1 MSRTVLYANWLKI
14 YYCCVKREGKGMP
27 AWLNTVRTGGLS
39 LFHPK
44 IQTLFAR
51 FNTTLH
57 VYFYRV

>member
-44 IQTLFAR
+44 IQTLFA
-51 FNTTLH
+51 
-57 VYFYRV
+57 